1 MALVFFLQF
10 CWSISLQTE
19 QPLNLLMR
27 VVRKDPMG
35 WDNAVL
41 RGELIGARVTA
52 PQTSYSLDHC
62 KIFSFRA
69 RAHGVENLDFIR
81 VHH

>member
-19 QPLNLLMR
+19 QLLNLLMR

-41 RGELIGARVTA
+41 PRKLIGARGDR
-52 PQTSYSLDHC
+52 SLNQLFVRSLQDIQPLHP
-62 KIFSFRA
+62 SA
-69 RAHGVENLDFIR
+69 WS
-81 VHH
+81 

>member
-10 CWSISLQTE
+10 CSSISLQTE
-19 QPLNLLMR
+19 QLLNLLMR

-41 RGELIGARVTA
+41 PGKLIGALGDRSLNQA
-52 PQTSYSLDHC
+52 RSKPKCNILWGKMWHGKKLQTIEY
-62 KIFSFRA
+62 
-69 RAHGVENLDFIR
+69 
-81 VHH
+81 

>member
-19 QPLNLLMR
+19 QLLNLLMR

-41 RGELIGARVTA
+41 RGKLIGARGDR
-52 PQTSYSLDHC
+52 SLNQLFVRSLQD
-62 KIFSFRA
+62 
-69 RAHGVENLDFIR
+69 IR
-81 VHH
+81 PLRPGAWS

>member
-19 QPLNLLMR
+19 QLLNLLMR

-41 RGELIGARVTA
+41 RGKLIGARGDRFLNQLFVR
-52 PQTSYSLDHC
+52 SLQD
-62 KIFSFRA
+62 IQPSRPSA
-69 RAHGVENLDFIR
+69 WS
-81 VHH
+81 

>member
-19 QPLNLLMR
+19 QLLNLLMR

-41 RGELIGARVTA
+41 RGKLIGARGDR
-52 PQTSYSLDHC
+52 SLNQLFVRSLQD
-62 KIFSFRA
+62 IQPSRPSA
-69 RAHGVENLDFIR
+69 WS
-81 VHH
+81 

>member
-19 QPLNLLMR
+19 PLLKLLMR

-41 RGELIGARVTA
+41 PRKLIGARGDR
-52 PQTSYSLDHC
+52 SLNQLFVRSLQN
-62 KIFSFRA
+62 IQPSRPSA
-69 RAHGVENLDFIR
+69 WS
-81 VHH
+81 